1 MFILHGEDSDW
12 VHGGDERGEEERL
25 EQAGR
30 VVLAVDAGLAAAPQR
45 EAWTRGSG
53 GCTVYCVLYC
63 TVLCTVYCS
72 ARMLGPLTDRD
83 NVENSSDHRHQ
94 QYCAQMIE
102 KQSINN

>member
-53 GCTVYCVLYC
+53 GCTVYC
-63 TVLCTVYCS
+63 TVYCV
-72 ARMLGPLTDRD
+72 LL
-83 NVENSSDHRHQ
+83 SSVGCWEHSPIVITLKIVPTTAISNIVPR
-94 QYCAQMIE
+94 
-102 KQSINN
+102 

>member
-45 EAWTRGSG
+45 EAWTRA
-53 GCTVYCVLYC
+53 VRRLYLVLYC
-63 TVLCTVYCS
+63 ALCT
-72 ARMLGPLTDRD
+72 AQLGRMLGTLTDRN

>member
-45 EAWTRGSG
+45 EAWTRA
-53 GCTVYCVLYC
+53 VRRLYLVLYC
-63 TVLCTVYCS
+63 ALCT
-72 ARMLGPLTDRD
+72 AQLGCWEHSPIVITLKIVPTTAISNIVPR
-83 NVENSSDHRHQ
+83 
-94 QYCAQMIE
+94 
-102 KQSINN
+102 